1 MLVDRVLALATN
13 GRRVIIGIA
22 GSPGSGKSTLAEV
35 LTSSINERRP
45 GLVPFAAHVPMDGF
59 HLADAELERLGRRDR
74 KGAPDTFDAWG
85 YVSMLR
91 RLVARDEPVVYAPL
105 FDRRDDQPRAGAIP
119 VPAETAVVVTEGNY
133 LLLDSPPWSSLPAL
147 LTEIWFCC
155 LPEEVRLTR
164 LTDRH
169 RRFGKTAQA
178 AKAWATGP
186 DQRNA
191 ALIEPTA
198 VRADLLLADG
208 RIVSDPEVHHE
219 RTR

>member
-1 MLVDRVLALATN
+1 MLVDRVLGLAA
-13 GRRVIIGIA
+13 GQRRVIIGMA

-35 LTSSINERRP
+35 LTSGINKRRP
-45 GLVPFAAHVPMDGF
+45 GPVPFAAHVPMDGF

-91 RLVARDEPVVYAPL
+91 RLAARDEPVVYAPL
-105 FDRRDDQPRAGAIP
+105 FDRRDDQPRAGAIA
-119 VPAETAVVVTEGNY
+119 VLAETSVVVTEGNY
-133 LLLDSPPWSSLPAL
+133 LLLDSPPWSYLPAL
-147 LTEIWFCC
+147 LTETWFCC
-155 LPEEVRLTR
+155 LPDAVRLAR

-191 ALIEPTA
+191 DLIEPTA
-198 VRADLLLADG
+198 VRADLLITDG
-208 RIVSDPEVHHE
+208 RILPNPEAHA
-219 RTR
+219 